1 MRALSRQQPG
11 DPVRQRAR
19 LARAGAREDQQWPL
33 AKSDRLALRPV
44 QARKQALDLVGAR
57 LDGPSAGLALYLL
70 FDVGD
75 GPRIVLA
82 PARSDDARVRD
93 SATRFRQLSR
103 SERRSRT
110 GP

>member
-1 MRALSRQQPG
+1 MG
-11 DPVRQRAR
+11 ERAR
-19 LARAGAREDQQWPL
+19 LARAGAREDQQRPL
-33 AKSDRLALRPV
+33 VERDGLALRAV
-44 QARKQALDLVGAR
+44 QTREQALDLVGAR
-57 LDGPSAGLALYLL
+57 LDGPPAGLALYLL

-75 GPRIVLA
+75 GPRIVRA
-82 PARSDDARVRD
+82 PARSGDARVRD